1 MNYEDMSDFEINTKV
16 ALIKYQGLIQLE
28 SEGDG
33 VFVSRVDDK
42 YDFVNIVHSNFNP
55 CNNPSDAWL
64 IIVENAISIQP
75 VHYVAAGGY
84 YKLSEIKYWTA
95 WATNRQSVDSF
106 TEDKNPLRAAMICF
120 LKMKDA
126 ENER

>member
-1 MNYEDMSDFEINTKV
+1 MNYEDMSDHEINMAVTCIENNCQGWSV
-16 ALIKYQGLIQLE
+16 LGDNSGFYHCGVDGNGYYEQAALDY
-28 SEGDG
+28 
-33 VFVSRVDDK
+33 
-42 YDFVNIVHSNFNP
+42 
-55 CNNPSDAWL
+55 CNNPSDAWP

-75 VHYVAAGGY
+75 VHDVAAGGY

-126 ENER
+126 ENGS